1 MSSRDASKGL
11 KALRSSSTGGPA
23 SVVATPTTE
32 ANEFS
37 ATGAADGPEARFP
50 DSSSVSLRHGAA
62 SPAAGSFRLDLHNHT
77 RYSCDGS
84 LSPLGL
90 LERARDRG
98 IHCLAVTD
106 HETLEG
112 AEACAALVAADSTL
126 PRVIPGVEVRT
137 QVGEVIGLFIEREVT
152 PDLPLSQTVEA
163 IRAQGG
169 LVYLPHPFDTLRR
182 GAIRPEAREA
192 AASLADIVEVVNGR
206 SLWADHDQ
214 QAFLLA
220 DRLGKAPGAGSDAHY
235 PGEVGRSYI
244 EVPWLPTRA
253 DLVEVLGLGRCVP
266 EPGRGNYLSAWV
278 YVARS
283 AAAKFAR
290 NAMPGR

>member
-1 MSSRDASKGL
+1 VI
-11 KALRSSSTGGPA
+11 GGA
-23 SVVATPTTE
+23 
-32 ANEFS
+32 
-37 ATGAADGPEARFP
+37 GGRGARFP
-50 DSSSVSLRHGAA
+50 ISSSVSVRHGAA
-62 SPAAGSFRLDLHNHT
+62 SPSAGSFRIDLHNHT

-90 LERARDRG
+90 LRRARDRG

-112 AEACAALVAADSTL
+112 AEACAALAAADPTL
-126 PRVIPGVEVRT
+126 PRVIPGVEVCT
-137 QVGEVIGLFIEREVT
+137 EVGEVIGLFIEREVSAG
-152 PDLPLSQTVEA
+152 LPLAQTVEA

-206 SLWADHDQ
+206 SLRADHER
-214 QAFLLA
+214 QACLLA
-220 DRLGKAPGAGSDAHY
+220 GRLGKAPGAGSDAHY
-235 PGEVGRSYI
+235 PGEVGRRYM
-244 EVPWLPTRA
+244 EVPWLPTRS
-253 DLVEVLGLGRCVP
+253 DLVKVLGLGCCVP
-266 EPGRGNYLSAWV
+266 EPGRGRYLAAWV

-283 AAAKFAR
+283 AAVKVIR